1 MKNLTTMLQK
11 GNIKPKDRV
20 KLLVADMAS
29 KERDGKELL
38 SKADRHA
45 LSEGWTPKDN
55 EEVREY
61 NSYNEAWK
69 STAYAE
75 MDAQTTYLQATNGLL
90 RANKYIDM
98 ILYRGGKG
106 DFKNGI
112 ADKTIEV
119 LQKKE
124 DAQEALNLTL
134 GYLGFEL
141 DYLVYLYA
149 YELAGEELQKDL
161 LALYPDAK
169 TERDYLEQEE
179 TIFNLFNG
187 KETLTQ
193 KAKEELAELIAIQ
206 AFNRY
211 LGELDL
217 TRWYAGISL
226 LDIAKV
232 LAKDMDIK
240 YNPDSKALHKELENK
255 ITDYATDNKTT
266 PKELIK
272 ETVLA
277 SLNNEK
283 HGLLTVYQPLFL
295 SNEKATCNETDTGLT
310 HKEVFNKWLEV
321 KGKAKEEIQKLVG
334 SGKLKVE
341 KRQRDYGR
349 IRALFVNLTEEVKKE
364 IKEPIHNDPKDI
376 VTGESLYNLEGDYQF
391 IKDFRKQAEEFK
403 VFGALVLFLRGCS
416 FVKDYATL
424 LAFEILFEEL
434 SKTFGTD
441 LTYSIKKWIA
451 GFEYDIELLKMDF
464 LMLAD
469 EITQGGYESNR
480 VYYMTES
487 YIDELLATPFDT
499 KTIKPDIDG
508 RVSTYA
514 NKIKDNLGRDFTNPF
529 ETNEK

>member
-55 EEVREY
+55 EEVGEY

-98 ILYRGGKG
+98 ILYRSGKG
-106 DFKNGI
+106 DFKNDI
-112 ADKTIEV
+112 ANTAIEV
-119 LQKKE
+119 LQNKE

-134 GYLGFEL
+134 KYLGFEL

-193 KAKEELAELIAIQ
+193 KAREELAELVAE
-206 AFNRY
+206 ACFNRY
-211 LGELDL
+211 TGKLNLNGYFGNLPLFELLGKWSFYHNIPIKPEELYKGFKGKPYDNEIEEIKDCFNAIKVVITPKLL
-217 TRWYAGISL
+217 TYSEEHNTP
-226 LDIAKV
+226 V
-232 LAKDMDIK
+232 
-240 YNPDSKALHKELENK
+240 KELLKGTVIRWLEDGLFIKDFTPLYLSNDK
-255 ITDYATDNKTT
+255 AT
-266 PKELIK
+266 
-272 ETVLA
+272 
-277 SLNNEK
+277 LNNK
-283 HGLLTVYQPLFL
+283 
-295 SNEKATCNETDTGLT
+295 DTELT

-321 KGKAKEEIQKLVG
+321 KERAKEEIQKLVG

-349 IRALFVNLTEEVKKE
+349 IKALFVALTKETKQE

-403 VFGALVLFLRGCS
+403 VFGALVLFLRGCN

-424 LAFEILFEEL
+424 LAFEVLFEEL

-441 LTYSIKKWIA
+441 LTYSIKKWLA
-451 GFEYDIELLKMDF
+451 NFEYDIELLKMDF

-469 EITQGGYESNR
+469 EITQTGYESNR
-480 VYYMTES
+480 VY
-487 YIDELLATPFDT
+487 
-499 KTIKPDIDG
+499 
-508 RVSTYA
+508 
-514 NKIKDNLGRDFTNPF
+514 
-529 ETNEK
+529 

>member
-61 NSYNEAWK
+61 NRYNEAWK
-69 STAYAE
+69 NTAHAE
-75 MDAQTTYLQATNGLL
+75 MDAQTIYLQATNGLL
-90 RANKYIDM
+90 RANKYISL

-106 DFKNGI
+106 DFKDGI
-112 ADKTIEV
+112 ANSAIEV
-119 LQKKE
+119 LQKGQ
-124 DAQEALNLTL
+124 DRQEALNLTL

-141 DYLVYLYA
+141 DYLIYLYA

-161 LALYPDAK
+161 QALYPDAK
-169 TERDYLEQEE
+169 YERDYLEQEE
-179 TIFNLFNG
+179 AIFKLFNG
-187 KETLTQ
+187 KEIPTQ
-193 KAKEELAELIAIQ
+193 EAKQKLAELIAEQ

-211 LGELDL
+211 TTELDL

-232 LAKDMDIK
+232 LAKDGDIQ
-240 YNPDSKALHKELENK
+240 YNKDSKALHKELEK
-255 ITDYATDNKTT
+255 RITDYATESKTT
-266 PKELIK
+266 AKELLK

-295 SNEKATCNETDTGLT
+295 SDKKATCNEADTELT
-310 HKEVFNKWLEV
+310 HKEVFKKWLEV
-321 KGKAKEEIQKLVG
+321 KAKAKEEIQKLVG

-341 KRQRDYGR
+341 RRQRDYKR
-349 IRALFVNLTEEVKKE
+349 IRALFVTLSKEARQE
-364 IKEPIHNDPKDI
+364 IKEPMPSDPEDI

-391 IKDFRKQAEEFK
+391 TKDFKKQAEEFK

-424 LAFEILFEEL
+424 LAFELLFEEL

-441 LTYSIKKWIA
+441 LTYSIKKWLA
-451 GFEYDIELLKMDF
+451 EFEYDIELLKMDF

-469 EITQGGYESNR
+469 EITQNGYEGNR

-499 KTIKPDIDG
+499 KTIKPDVDG
-508 RVSTYA
+508 KVSVYA
-514 NKIKDNLGRDFTNPF
+514 KKIKDNLESDFTNPF
-529 ETNEK
+529 ENNEK